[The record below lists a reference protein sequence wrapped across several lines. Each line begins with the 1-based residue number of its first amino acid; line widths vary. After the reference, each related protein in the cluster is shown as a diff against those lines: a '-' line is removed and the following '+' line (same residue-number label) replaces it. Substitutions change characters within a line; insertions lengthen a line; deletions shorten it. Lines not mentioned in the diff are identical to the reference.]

1 MNWLM
6 KEILF
11 ILSSFCI
18 LSCSSS
24 ENANDVTSFSETLD
38 SISAVDSYLFV
49 FSNILENG
57 IFRNEHLK
65 GDTLLSTDDLLIL
78 GTENKAEPGHI
89 IFSGSSKQ
97 LEGITDDLSNV
108 SNTRCFSDANFK
120 VWLILLN
127 GKRVLEFTKYQH
139 PDLGEIIV
147 ARQKIQE

>member
-6 KEILF
+6 KEVLF
-11 ILSSFCI
+11 ILSSFCF
-18 LSCSSS
+18 LSCSTSD
-24 ENANDVTSFSETLD
+24 NDKEITPLAASHD
-38 SISAVDSYLFV
+38 PIAAVDSYLFV
-49 FSNILENG
+49 FSNVLENG

-108 SNTRCFSDANFK
+108 SNTRYFSDANFK

-139 PDLGEIIV
+139 PDLGDIIV

>member
-6 KEILF
+6 KEVLF
-11 ILSSFCI
+11 ILSSFCL
-18 LSCSSS
+18 LSCSTSD
-24 ENANDVTSFSETLD
+24 NDKEITPLAASHD
-38 SISAVDSYLFV
+38 PIAAVDSYLLV

-65 GDTLLSTDDLLIL
+65 GDTLLSTGDLLIL

-97 LEGITDDLSNV
+97 LEGITGDLNNV
-108 SNTRCFSDANFK
+108 SNTRYFSDANFK

-139 PDLGEIIV
+139 PDLGDIIV